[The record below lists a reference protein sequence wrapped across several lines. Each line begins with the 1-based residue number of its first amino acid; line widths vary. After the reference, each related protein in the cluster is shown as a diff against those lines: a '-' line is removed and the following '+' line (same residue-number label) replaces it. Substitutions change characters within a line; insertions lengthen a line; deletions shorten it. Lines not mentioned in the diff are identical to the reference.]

1 MITAGQSS
9 YRNNSP
15 RCILKVYGLLINNGG
30 ILKLYTIG
38 FSGKT
43 ALQFFEI
50 LKKNKIDCL
59 CDIRI
64 YPSSDDAGF
73 CSQDNLPYF
82 LEEIANCQYKYCPE
96 LAPTEQL
103 LDNYHLNPD
112 WEKYVKLFIQLMKKR
127 KIPSSLDRKFFEVRN
142 CCLLCFEPTPEFC
155 HRRLVAERIQK
166 HWNDMEIIH
175 L

>member
-1 MITAGQSS
+1 M
-9 YRNNSP
+9 
-15 RCILKVYGLLINNGG
+15 
-30 ILKLYTIG
+30 KLFTIG

-73 CSQDNLPYF
+73 CNQTNLPYF

-96 LAPTEQL
+96 LAPTKQL
-103 LDNYHLNPD
+103 LDTYHLKPD
-112 WEKYVKLFIQLMKKR
+112 WEKYVKQFIQLMKKR

-155 HRRLVAERIQK
+155 HRRLVAERMQK
-166 HWNDMEIIH
+166 HWKDMEIIH